1 MTTVLLVNRSTG
13 NIRVMQ
19 RVLEESGYSGVAVGE
34 ESHVDAVVEA
44 HAAPLVG
51 VVDISGF
58 GPEIWRVCE
67 RLRER
72 RVPFVVLSTSREL
85 RRGQQSLSH
94 GASGILQKPVAKS
107 ALLDLI
113 RTLAA

>member
-1 MTTVLLVNRSTG
+1 MTTVLLINRKPG

-19 RVLEESGYSGVAVGE
+19 HVLGESGCNGVAVHE
-34 ESHVDAVVEA
+34 ENDVDAAVAA

-58 GPEIWRVCE
+58 GPEVWRVCE

-72 RVPFVVLSTSREL
+72 HVPFVVLSTSREL

-94 GASGILQKPVAKS
+94 GASGILQKPVAKA